1 MADGD
6 AAVHHRINELIE
18 QEHRL
23 RTNEA
28 GLDDADRQKELA
40 ELETQL
46 DQAWDLLRQRQAR
59 REFDQDPE
67 GPPSARSAWWRTTWS
82 KLRRPRSPAAPNPN
96 QRVRVQGCGSRPCS
110 GKTATRVAM
119 IARSTASAGS

>member
-6 AAVHHRINELIE
+6 AQVHHRINELIE

-28 GLDDADRQKELA
+28 GLDDADRQKQLA
-40 ELETQL
+40 ELEMQL

-59 REFDQDPE
+59 REFAQDPE
-67 GPPSARSAWWRTTWS
+67 EAAE
-82 KLRRPRSPAAPNPN
+82 RP
-96 QRVRVQGCGSRPCS
+96 VRV
-110 GKTATRVAM
+110 VENYLD
-119 IARSTASAGS
+119 

>member
-23 RTNEA
+23 RTNES
-28 GLDDADRQKELA
+28 GLGDADRRKQLA
-40 ELETQL
+40 ELEMQL

-59 REFDQDPE
+59 REFDQDPTGAAE
-67 GPPSARSAWWRTTWS
+67 
-82 KLRRPRSPAAPNPN
+82 RP
-96 QRVRVQGCGSRPCS
+96 VRV
-110 GKTATRVAM
+110 VENYLE
-119 IARSTASAGS
+119 

>member
-6 AAVHHRINELIE
+6 AQVHHRINELIE

-28 GLDDADRQKELA
+28 GLDDADRQKQLA
-40 ELETQL
+40 ELEMQL

-59 REFDQDPE
+59 REYDQDPE
-67 GPPSARSAWWRTTWS
+67 EAAE
-82 KLRRPRSPAAPNPN
+82 RP
-96 QRVRVQGCGSRPCS
+96 VRV
-110 GKTATRVAM
+110 VENYLE
-119 IARSTASAGS
+119 